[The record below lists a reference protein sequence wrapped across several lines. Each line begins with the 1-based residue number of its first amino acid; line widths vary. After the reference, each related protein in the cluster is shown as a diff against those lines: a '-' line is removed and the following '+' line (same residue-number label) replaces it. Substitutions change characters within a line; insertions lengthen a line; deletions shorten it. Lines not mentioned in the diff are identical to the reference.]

1 MRFNHNTLLVMIYEV
16 LCLRTHTPRCL
27 QSQSCAMWH
36 SMADDRISFF
46 GCLGGKSHGVMWEE
60 VWCHEQDGEEESDS
74 WLTLT
79 GAHVTTGLE
88 ENSCLLIR
96 AHHTLLN
103 LREETEWFT
112 VARYTVLHITKRCEG
127 VVWYLSS
134 GLDLFLANE
143 TFLDTGRAER
153 AGGDVTA
160 GAEERVS
167 LHIRANHAFLQ
178 SFIIAAQRRATGTH
192 LPTEMEKTRVTFL
205 ISPH

>member
-1 MRFNHNTLLVMIYEV
+1 MKSSYVSECTRLDVFNHSHVPCDILTRWQNELFWLSE
-16 LCLRTHTPRCL
+16 R
-27 QSQSCAMWH
+27 Q
-36 SMADDRISFF
+36 
-46 GCLGGKSHGVMWEE
+46 SHGVKREE
-60 VWCHEQDGEEESDS
+60 VWCHEQDGEESDG

-103 LREETEWFT
+103 LRVERTEWFR
-112 VARYTVLHITKRCEG
+112 VARYTACKLQPCCEVG
-127 VVWYLSS
+127 VWYLSS

-167 LHIRANHAFLQ
+167 LHIRANHAFLK
-178 SFIIAAQRRATGTH
+178 SLVIT
-192 LPTEMEKTRVTFL
+192 V
-205 ISPH
+205 